1 MWVARNKD
9 GSLELFEGRPYRMD
23 KESVVPEEYREGHWA
38 YYSIHSVIGPHTIQ
52 YFSSK
57 MLDANLFPELKWED
71 EPIEVMIESLEEL
84 RKGQIELKNVY
95 HELIDYKTKQIESLT
110 RVFRGVALEDVAD
123 ILNDLEEKIHSK
135 YKMIGNPY
143 CSQNCR
149 MVTIPY
155 SSIQLGDNSLHEYI
169 IDDKVVVTIYVRRND
184 FNTADILVS
193 DLGGEYKFKERVKE
207 DVADE

>member
-1 MWVARNKD
+1 MWVAKDKD
-9 GSLELFEGRPYRMD
+9 GEVHLFYNKPHRDNVFGSNSWTID
-23 KESVVPEEYREGHWA
+23 VPEEIKEYTKGWEHYDA
-38 YYSIHSVIGPHTIQ
+38 IIGYWMKVNSEDYP
-52 YFSSK
+52 
-57 MLDANLFPELKWED
+57 NLKWED
-71 EPIEVMIESLEEL
+71 EPIEVMVESLEEL

-110 RVFRGVALEDVAD
+110 RVFRGVALEEVAD

-169 IDDKVVVTIYVRRND
+169 VDDKVVVTIYVRRND

-193 DLGGEYKFKERVKE
+193 DLGGEYEFKERM
-207 DVADE
+207 